1 MVYADCL
8 FKLST
13 IVPSKDDIR
22 APGKGSVGGLAL
34 QEFTKLAYPQAGKAE
49 AGFND
54 KTKTIL
60 RQKLNAALARFV
72 KRPED
77 FGEFCSAIMSIDSSS
92 VEMDDELQAELLEAL
107 EKLQEL
113 TGPNKT
119 RGDKSGA
126 YQGLALLYAVAILQ
140 LYNEEPD
147 AIEILAD
154 LKQCYEK
161 LVSQQQDDDGDVSAL
176 LVEILLAMVARPSS
190 LMRQTADRVFEGFT
204 SLMTSEAL
212 ALLTDP
218 LAASENAEGLRSL
231 FDTDADMEDAEEEGG
246 GSDKGDDDDDTE
258 IASDV
263 EFVDMQDADQGDDEE
278 AEDEDNDGEESEEDE
293 EEEDEEDEEEGADD
307 DKYKELD
314 DALANLLNSHRLDKD
329 KEAASSDDD
338 GGSDMSDSEMMALD
352 DKISAAF
359 RSRVKETSKKKDDK
373 DARKTVVNFKHRA
386 LDLLAIFARNE
397 AGSPLVLQLLVP
409 LLRLMR
415 ATKARDLVNKAGHLL
430 AEVPRQARKKRVKK
444 NTKKGGD
451 NSNSHSPQEEDDDEE
466 EEEEEE
472 EEDEEE
478 EKAGAVDEQMR
489 LLEAIHDEMIRDD
502 SHAYAKAASKAS
514 LLVVEG
520 LLGQDAG
527 LFEAIWAAYGGL
539 ARKWASSGGGG
550 GGGGGGKFQFPSIM
564 NEFTNWIQTHPSLIP
579 PVVATA
585 TADVDE
591 MEE

>member
-34 QEFTKLAYPQAGKAE
+34 QDFTKLAYPQAGKAE
-49 AGFND
+49 AGFSD

-113 TGPNKT
+113 TGPKKT

-161 LVSQQQDDDGDVSAL
+161 LLSQQQDDDGDVSAL

-246 GSDKGDDDDDTE
+246 GSDKGDDDDEDAE

-263 EFVDMQDADQGDDEE
+263 EFVDMQDADQVDDEE

-293 EEEDEEDEEEGADD
+293 EEEDKDEEEGPDD
-307 DKYKELD
+307 DKYRELD

-329 KEAASSDDD
+329 KDAASSDDD

-415 ATKARDLVNKAGHLL
+415 ATKARDLANKAGNLL

-451 NSNSHSPQEEDDDEE
+451 NSNSLQEEDDDEE

-472 EEDEEE
+472 R
-478 EKAGAVDEQMR
+478 AGAVDEQMR
-489 LLEAIHDEMIRDD
+489 LLEAIHDEMTRDD

-520 LLGQDAG
+520 LLGQDVG

-539 ARKWASSGGGG
+539 ARKWAASGAGGGG
-550 GGGGGGKFQFPSIM
+550 GGGGFQFPSIM